1 MQRITTVHSRSI
13 RLLLVGLLV
22 AAHLF
27 ATVAARTGAVEA
39 ASVEV
44 ATAER
49 PLLSRASTPSITRT
63 ADGRDAVADRI
74 IVGFKPSVSA
84 VEQDTVHRA
93 VASQGCPPPYP

>member
-1 MQRITTVHSRSI
+1 MNVRSIAVLHARGI
-13 RLLLVGLLV
+13 RLLLVGMLV

-27 ATVAARTGAVEA
+27 TAVAGRTVAVGA

-49 PLLSRASTPSITRT
+49 PPPDRASTPSITRT

-84 VEQDTVHRA
+84 VE
-93 VASQGCPPPYP
+93 